1 MTSARSSKKSATSLP
16 SPSSPPPN
24 RAAASR
30 WAWVVGLV
38 VTIGLLAWAL
48 HGISAPELL
57 GHLQR
62 ANVGWLLGAVALA
75 TLTFPLR
82 TVRWRL
88 ILRDEC
94 GRRFPLRPLCP
105 APAIGFMPTNP
116 LP

>member
-1 MTSARSSKKSATSLP
+1 MSSSSLTSTSISHPSRASA
-16 SPSSPPPN
+16 SP
-24 RAAASR
+24 
-30 WAWVVGLV
+30 WAWVGGLV

-48 HGISAPELL
+48 HGISAPALI

-88 ILRDEC
+88 ILRDES
-94 GRRFPLRPLCP
+94 GRGFPLRPLRHATAIGLIANNILPVP
-105 APAIGFMPTNP
+105 APHVSP
-116 LP
+116 

>member
-48 HGISAPELL
+48 HGISAPALI

-62 ANVGWLLGAVALA
+62 ANVGWLLGAVALP
-75 TLTFPLR
+75 TLTLPLR
-82 TVRWRL
+82 TVRLRL
-88 ILRDEC
+88 VLRVES
-94 GRRFPLRPLCP
+94 RRGLPLRSMWH
-105 APAIGFMPTNP
+105 ATSIS
-116 LP
+116 